1 MKGAEI
7 YFRKQIESL
16 ILPIL
21 VLFILPWLIISF
33 TKTGILFIDNIFLQ
47 TTIGVIFLVIGFSLI
62 ISSVLLFIKIFIKTG
77 KGTLAPWYPT
87 EKLVVSG
94 PYRYTRNPM
103 ITGVIFV
110 IFAEAFLLGS
120 FGILIYGILFFLLNT
135 IYFKFL
141 EEPGL
146 VKRFGRDYIEY
157 RKNVPMWIPRIKPYK
172 PNRF

>member
-1 MKGAEI
+1 MKSAEI
-7 YFRKQIESL
+7 YFRKQITSL

-21 VLFILPWLIISF
+21 GLFILPWLITSF
-33 TKTGILFIDNIFLQ
+33 TKTGIFFIDNIFLQ
-47 TTIGVIFLVIGFSLI
+47 TVIGVMFLGIGFPLI
-62 ISSVLLFIKIFIKTG
+62 ISSVFLFIKTG

-94 PYRYTRNPM
+94 PYKYTRNPM

-120 FGILIYGILFFLLNT
+120 FGILIYGIFFFLLNT

-157 RKNVPMWIPRIKPYK
+157 RKNVSMWIPRIKPYK